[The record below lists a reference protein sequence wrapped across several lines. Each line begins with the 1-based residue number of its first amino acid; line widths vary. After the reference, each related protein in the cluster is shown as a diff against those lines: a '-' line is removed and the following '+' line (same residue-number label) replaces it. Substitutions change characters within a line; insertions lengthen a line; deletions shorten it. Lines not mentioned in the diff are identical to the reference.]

1 MNVAPITL
9 FGNGAAF
16 DATLFASLAASA
28 SLRTSPRLQTQAKIA
43 EQWIAAN
50 PGVPVA
56 SLRKMAQPD
65 GRDDFSHSPFH
76 SAALRSADGGWAA

>member
-9 FGNGAAF
+9 FGNGAAS
-16 DATLFASLAASA
+16 DATLFTSLATPA
-28 SLRTSPRLQTQAKIA
+28 SLRPPPRLHTQAKIA

-50 PGVPVA
+50 PGAPVA

-65 GRDDFSHSPFH
+65 GRNDFSHSPFH
-76 SAALRSADGGWAA
+76 SAALRSADGGWTA